1 MSKKFGKTLFGY
13 KPEDVKNEMDR
24 MDSEYGQKVD
34 ELRKEIENA
43 RIELNAALEKQAQL
57 QKELNSYIEREKLIT
72 DVMVKAQMNAQ
83 SIEEN
88 ARLKARMLLES
99 AEEQLKTKLQELEN
113 LRVKVARFKEEFRE
127 VLDNYRIS
135 LESVK
140 EAPDDM
146 TFTPTLV
153 VKDKLPE
160 SIIR

>member
-1 MSKKFGKTLFGY
+1 VSKQFGKTLFGY

-34 ELRKEIENA
+34 ELRKDIENA

-113 LRVKVARFKEEFRE
+113 LRVKVAHFKEEFRE

-160 SIIR
+160 STIR